1 MYPWV
6 KEEVPPTPTP
16 YTNYGRSPGPRGQQ
30 YDIRRHCQREA
41 GLLNF
46 RQQLR
51 GCYNMYEETVSIE
64 PCLSNSLCVLI
75 RCMATA
81 ELHQRTGPTC
91 TFHLNNPTLGELGLV
106 RLGVTL
112 GAVHLAIVTAFVK
125 ANCTKLSSI
134 GARNLCHRL
143 LSHDIVSG
151 WSVWLASGLRLAC
164 VWWFALVLG
173 ALLRDRTAGL

>member
-1 MYPWV
+1 VYPWV
-6 KEEVPPTPTP
+6 KEEVPPIPTP

-51 GCYNMYEETVSIE
+51 GCYKYMYEETVSIE

-91 TFHLNNPTLGELGLV
+91 TFHLNNPTLGELGLARPAWCNTWGCPLGHRDSFREGQLYQAKQHRGTQSLPQIAV
-106 RLGVTL
+106 TRYSQWMERLP
-112 GAVHLAIVTAFVK
+112 
-125 ANCTKLSSI
+125 C
-134 GARNLCHRL
+134 
-143 LSHDIVSG
+143 
-151 WSVWLASGLRLAC
+151 VWLASGGLRWYSERC
-164 VWWFALVLG
+164 
-173 ALLRDRTAGL
+173 